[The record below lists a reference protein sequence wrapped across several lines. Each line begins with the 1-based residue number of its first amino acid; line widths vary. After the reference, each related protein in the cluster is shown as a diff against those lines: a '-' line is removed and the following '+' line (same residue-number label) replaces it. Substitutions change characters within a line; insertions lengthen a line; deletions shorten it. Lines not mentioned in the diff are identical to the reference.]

1 MSDTTDPAL
10 MSAETLLG
18 LYARRDLS
26 PVEVLRAVTERIA
39 RFNPWVNAFAVMNPR
54 ALHAAG
60 ESEARWMAG
69 RPMGMLDGVP
79 ATVKDLLHHAGFP
92 TRRGSRTTDTTPLAE
107 DAPSVMGLKEAGAVI
122 IGKTTTTEFGWKSPG
137 DCPLHGITRN
147 PWNPQRTPGGS
158 SSGAGAAGAACFG
171 PLHIGTDAGGSIRI
185 PAAYCGLVGVKP
197 SFGRI
202 PQWPLG
208 AFGHVAV
215 AGPMTRTVRDAAL
228 MFSAMARFDL
238 RDPYALPDDL
248 YAFADVLGRHGA
260 GVFESASRIGEGE
273 RDDPDVPKTRAEVA
287 WMGEVSRR
295 SGRPV
300 SFGLTQHDS
309 RPDLF
314 QRVIGFAKDQNALGG
329 TVRPQ
334 TTARSVGI
342 LFSIDTRTPFDR
354 CESWKSLRVMRN
366 GKKMVAIR
374 DAAFRSQLIDEAEQT
389 PPGMDLDQ
397 LFIVN
402 LGTEARYDLDPSSS
416 LAAEAR
422 RRGISPAAAYIELLL
437 ETDGRVVCSFPF
449 LNQRL
454 DAVEEMLDDPLVTLG
469 LADAGAHVG
478 QILDASQPTF
488 FLSYWIRER
497 GRWTIEEAIR
507 RLTSDT
513 ADLFGIDDRGRLQVG
528 AFADVN
534 VIDFDALRLPAPAYT
549 FDFPNGA
556 GRYVQGAEGYDCTI
570 VNGRMFMEH
579 GQHTGEFAG
588 RLLKNSA
595 AS

>member
-1 MSDTTDPAL
+1 MGQYDIIIRGGTVVDGTGAASVQADVGIVGD
-10 MSAETLLG
+10 
-18 LYARRDLS
+18 
-26 PVEVLRAVTERIA
+26 RIA
-39 RFNPWVNAFAVMNPR
+39 AVQ
-54 ALHAAG
+54 AD
-60 ESEARWMAG
+60 
-69 RPMGMLDGVP
+69 LDGT
-79 ATVKDLLHHAGFP
+79 ATRVIDATGKLVTPGFVDIHTHLDAQLAWDP
-92 TRRGSRTTDTTPLAE
+92 IGS
-107 DAPSVMGLKEAGAVI
+107 S
-122 IGKTTTTEFGWKSPG
+122 S
-137 DCPLHGITRN
+137 CYHGITSVVMGNCGVTFAPCKPEDRQYLAELMESVEDIPRDAILGGL
-147 PWNPQRTPGGS
+147 PWDWVTYGEYLASVDRMPKGLNVGGMVGHCALRQYAMGDRALDQDPPTS
-158 SSGAGAAGAACFG
+158 DDLAVMADLLDEAMKAGALGFSTSRTY
-171 PLHIGTDAGGSIRI
+171 LHKVPDGRPVPGT
-185 PAAYCGLVGVKP
+185 
-197 SFGRI
+197 
-202 PQWPLG
+202 
-208 AFGHVAV
+208 
-215 AGPMTRTVRDAAL
+215 
-228 MFSAMARFDL
+228 
-238 RDPYALPDDL
+238 YALPDEL
-248 YAFADVLGRHGA
+248 YVFADVLGRHGA
-260 GVFESASRIGEGE
+260 GIFESASRIGEGE

-354 CESWKSLRVMRN
+354 CESWKSLRAMRN